1 MCKCCMLGFL
11 CSGFR
16 TFQQTQHCR
25 WLLRGCPPGCRI
37 HLLSFKNTIYEAL
50 WWDWIGWDGICIY
63 RWSSNKECYLWVE
76 LTLNTTCAIC
86 WPGDTFF
93 TWSGRVGG
101 LENHLIKSCTDGCEP
116 ERTLHRWGGRGQH
129 RQTARSWQHRLAP
142 QSKPLDTPRDP
153 EPKYYGISRRI
164 CFCRSTLTTMS
175 KTPEMSQVRFPCR
188 QEGNVSPGN
197 WACDFK
203 VNIMQICSFKVNVR
217 QISEVN
223 RKESKMKRDEEMEHL
238 KGIWWNG
245 GKFFKKKSACA
256 NWKMRKRKG
265 DIFPISVPDWQQ
277 LTWCMFSSYLDLL
290 SVWLTKFKAVQ

>member
-1 MCKCCMLGFL
+1 MKHLKHIVNGVHKLSRYWIVYGSCILLILHVLHIHHWILCGLVGQGWVKKCNQSFSTWIICTENLNFTWSGCPRPDMCKCCMLGFL

-63 RWSSNKECYLWVE
+63 RWSSNKECKPWVD

-93 TWSGRVGG
+93 TWRGCVGS
-101 LENHLIKSCTDGCEP
+101 LENHLIKSCAKSALNHGCEP

-142 QSKPLDTPRDP
+142 QSRPLDTPRDP
-153 EPKYYGISRRI
+153 EPKDYGISRRI
-164 CFCRSTLTTMS
+164 HFCRSTLTTMS
-175 KTPEMSQVRFPCR
+175 KTPEMSQVRLPCK
-188 QEGNVSPGN
+188 QEGKVSPGN
-197 WACDFK
+197 WAC
-203 VNIMQICSFKVNVR
+203 V
-217 QISEVN
+217 
-223 RKESKMKRDEEMEHL
+223 
-238 KGIWWNG
+238 
-245 GKFFKKKSACA
+245 
-256 NWKMRKRKG
+256 
-265 DIFPISVPDWQQ
+265 
-277 LTWCMFSSYLDLL
+277 
-290 SVWLTKFKAVQ
+290 